1 MPFMIRQGKR
11 GDERVRNVRLP
22 LTGPMATTSKEVSD
36 LLLLIPF
43 IAGNPGV
50 TVAEIARHF
59 ACNREEV
66 EENLN
71 RILMC
76 GVPPYLP
83 DNYIGYERDGDRI
96 YLTLASHMSQ
106 PVRLTLE
113 EALGLRLLLQ
123 ALPRSAA
130 GRSPADTLLRKI
142 ESALSSSEG
151 GHFRRISQAIALAE
165 PKRFSSKKFEALRQ
179 AVRES
184 GEIEAGYY
192 SPSSERTAKHVVR
205 PLGLLDHEGDWYLI
219 AEGKRGDRIILRLD
233 RMKSV
238 RRTGKSFEPPKDFDI
253 AKYRVKEVY
262 FPGKEAI
269 SCRIKFSREL
279 APWIEERYDRRRLRR
294 QKDGGVILSLK
305 AASTAWLFRF
315 LLKFGGDARLL
326 EPKKLRKAFK
336 ETVNRLMEMYAA
348 KEGRGSNPSF
358 GH

>member
-1 MPFMIRQGKR
+1 
-11 GDERVRNVRLP
+11 
-22 LTGPMATTSKEVSD
+22 MAKTSKEVSD

-59 ACNREEV
+59 ACSREEV

-83 DNYIGYERDGDRI
+83 DDYIGYERDGDRV
-96 YLTLASHMSQ
+96 YLTLAAHMSR

-123 ALPRSAA
+123 ALPCSPR
-130 GRSPADTLLRKI
+130 GRSPADTLFKKI
-142 ESALSSSEG
+142 ESALSASEG
-151 GHFRRISQAIALAE
+151 GHFRRISRAFALAE
-165 PKRFSSKKFEALRQ
+165 PKRFSSGKFDALRR
-179 AVRES
+179 AVRDC
-184 GEIEAGYY
+184 GEIEAEYY
-192 SPSSERTAKHVVR
+192 SPSSERVAKHVVR

-253 AKYRVKEVY
+253 AKYRMKEVY
-262 FPGKEAI
+262 FPRREAI
-269 SCRIKFSREL
+269 SCRIKFAPRL

-294 QKDGGVILSLK
+294 QKDGGVVLSLK
-305 AASTAWLFRF
+305 AASAAWLFRF
-315 LLKFGGDARLL
+315 LLKFGGDARLI
-326 EPKKLRKAFK
+326 EPKRLRKEFK
-336 ETVNRLMEMYAA
+336 ETVNRLIETYD
-348 KEGRGSNPSF
+348 EV
-358 GH
+358 